1 MRFTE
6 IPGLHE
12 IKERLTDSV
21 RRGNVAHALLFDGRS
36 GSAALPVALAF
47 ATYVNCPNPG
57 TNDSCGQCASCNK
70 YDKLIHP
77 DLSFTFPTAGG
88 KKVLSE
94 NFMAEWREFVREN
107 PFGSYSDW
115 LNKISIRQGN
125 IPVEESRQIIQNLS
139 LKSYEG
145 GYKVV
150 VIWNVESMAAPAANA
165 LLKILEE
172 PPEKTL
178 FLLVT
183 SDYNRLL
190 PTIQSRVQRV
200 AVRELEEDELTGFL
214 TGRHGQTAE
223 RAARI
228 AFLSGGNINSALGL
242 IGQDETDHK
251 EWFVN
256 WMRFCFVFDV
266 ARLVPAADRFDEF
279 SKEEQKNILEYGLK
293 ILREIYLENIGL
305 GHMIQLENEELTF
318 VQKFSRV
325 FRFENIDRVSEAISE
340 AILHIER
347 NVRAKIV
354 FMDLSLTMATLI
366 KK

>member
-6 IPGLHE
+6 IPGLPE
-12 IKERLTDSV
+12 IKERLIDAV

-36 GSAALPVALAF
+36 GSATLPMALAF
-47 ATYVNCPNPG
+47 ATYVNCTNPG
-57 TNDSCGQCASCNK
+57 AEDSCGQCASCSK

-94 NFMAEWREFVREN
+94 NFMSEWREFVKEN

-115 LNKISIRQGN
+115 LNTINIRQGN
-125 IPVEESRQIIQNLS
+125 IPVEESRQIIQSLS

-178 FLLVT
+178 FLLIT

-200 AVRELEEDELTGFL
+200 AVRELEEEELTGFL
-214 TGRHGQTAE
+214 TGRYGQTGE

-228 AFLSGGNINSALGL
+228 AFLTGGNINSALAL
-242 IGQDETDHK
+242 LGQEETDHK

-266 ARLVPAADRFDEF
+266 AKLVPAADRFDEF

-293 ILREIYLENIGL
+293 ILREIYLENVGL
-305 GHMIQLENEELTF
+305 GHMIKLENEELTF
-318 VQKFSRV
+318 VQKFSKV
-325 FRFENIDRVSEAISE
+325 FRFENIDKVSEAISG
-340 AILHIER
+340 AIHHIER

-354 FMDLSLTMATLI
+354 FMDLSLTMASLI
-366 KK
+366 K

>member
-1 MRFTE
+1 MRFNE
-6 IPGLHE
+6 IPGLSE

-21 RRGNVAHALLFDGRS
+21 KRGNVAHALLFDGRS
-36 GSAALPVALAF
+36 GSAALPLALAF
-47 ATYVNCPNPG
+47 ATYVNCENHG
-57 TNDSCGQCASCNK
+57 EDDSCGQCASCNK

-94 NFMAEWREFVREN
+94 NFIAEWRTFVKEN

-115 LNKISIRQGN
+115 LNHINIRQGN

-200 AVRELEEDELTGFL
+200 AVRELEDDELIGFL
-214 TGRHGQTAE
+214 VSRHGSTRE
-223 RAARI
+223 RAAKM
-228 AFLSGGNINSALGL
+228 AFLTGGNINSALGL
-242 IGQDETDHK
+242 LGQEETDHK

-256 WMRFCFVFDV
+256 WMRFCFVFDL
-266 ARLVPAADRFDEF
+266 AKLVPAADRFDEF

-293 ILREIYLENIGL
+293 ILREIYMENIGL
-305 GHMIQLENEELTF
+305 GQMIKLENDELTF
-318 VQKFSRV
+318 VQKFSKV

-354 FMDLSLTMATLI
+354 FMDLSLTMAALI

>member
-1 MRFTE
+1 MRFAE
-6 IPGLHE
+6 IPGLGE

-21 RRGNVAHALLFDGRS
+21 KRGNVAHALLFDGRS
-36 GSAALPVALAF
+36 GSVALPLALAF
-47 ATYVNCPNPG
+47 ATYVNCENPG
-57 TNDSCGQCASCNK
+57 STDSCGQCASCNK

-94 NFMAEWREFVREN
+94 NFMAEWREFVKEN

-115 LNKISIRQGN
+115 LNHISIRQGN
-125 IPVEESRQIIQNLS
+125 IPVEESRQVIQNLS

-150 VIWNVESMAAPAANA
+150 MIWHVEAMAAPAANA

-178 FLLVT
+178 FLLIT

-200 AVRELEEDELTGFL
+200 AVRELEEEEMIGYLAEK
-214 TGRHGQTAE
+214 HGVTRE
-223 RAARI
+223 RAAKI
-228 AFLSGGNINSALGL
+228 AFLTEGNMNSALGL
-242 IGQDETDHK
+242 LGQEETDHK

-256 WMRFCFVFDV
+256 WMRFCFVFDL
-266 ARLVPAADRFDEF
+266 AKLVPVADRFDEF
-279 SKEEQKNILEYGLK
+279 SKEEQKNVLEYGLK

-305 GHMIQLENEELTF
+305 GHMIKLENDELTF

-325 FRFENIDRVSEAISE
+325 FRFDNIDRVSEAISE

-354 FMDLSLTMATLI
+354 FMDLSLTMASLI

>member
-1 MRFTE
+1 MRWAE
-6 IPGLHE
+6 IPGLNE
-12 IKERLTDSV
+12 IKERLSDSV
-21 RRGNVAHALLFDGRS
+21 KRENVAHALLFDGRS
-36 GSAALPVALAF
+36 GSAALPLALAF
-47 ATYVNCPNPG
+47 ATYINCDNRG
-57 TNDSCGQCASCNK
+57 GGDSCGQCAACNK
-70 YDKLIHP
+70 YDKLMHP

-94 NFMAEWREFVREN
+94 NFMAEWREFVKEN

-115 LNKISIRQGN
+115 LNHISIRQGN

-150 VIWNVESMAAPAANA
+150 VIWHVESMAAPAANA

-200 AVRELEEDELTGFL
+200 AVRELEEQEMIGFL
-214 TGRHGQTAE
+214 ADRHGLTKE
-223 RAARI
+223 KAARI
-228 AFLSGGNINSALGL
+228 AFLTEGNINSALNL
-242 IGQDETDHK
+242 LGQDETDHK

-256 WMRFCFVFDV
+256 WMRFCFVFDI
-266 ARLVPAADRFDEF
+266 ARLVPTADRFDEF

-305 GHMIQLENEELTF
+305 GHMIKLENDELTF
-318 VQKFSRV
+318 VQKFSKV
-325 FRFENIDRVSEAISE
+325 FRFDNIDRVSEAISE

-354 FMDLSLTMATLI
+354 FMDLSLTMSALI

>member
-1 MRFTE
+1 MRFAE
-6 IPGLHE
+6 IPGLDE
-12 IKERLTDSV
+12 IKARLIDSV
-21 RRGNVAHALLFDGRS
+21 NRGNVAHALLFDGRN
-36 GSAALPVALAF
+36 GSAALPLALAF
-47 ATYVNCPNPG
+47 ATYVNCEHPG
-57 TNDSCGQCASCNK
+57 ETDSCGQCASCNK
-70 YDKLIHP
+70 YGKLMHP

-94 NFMAEWREFVREN
+94 NFMAEWREFVKES

-115 LNKISIRQGN
+115 LNHINIRQGN

-200 AVRELEEDELTGFL
+200 AVRELEEQEMMDFLVNSRGQTRERASRTAFL
-214 TGRHGQTAE
+214 TE
-223 RAARI
+223 
-228 AFLSGGNINSALGL
+228 GNINLALSHL
-242 IGQDETDHK
+242 GQEETDHK

-256 WMRFCFVFDV
+256 WMRYCFVFDL
-266 ARLVPAADRFDEF
+266 AKLVPVADRFDEF

-293 ILREIYLENIGL
+293 VLREIYLENVGL
-305 GHMIQLENEELTF
+305 SQMIRLENEELTF
-318 VQKFSRV
+318 VQKFSKV
-325 FRFENIDRVSEAISE
+325 FRFDNIDRVSEAISG
-340 AILHIER
+340 AMMHIER

-354 FMDLSLTMATLI
+354 FMDLSLTMAALI
-366 KK
+366 K

>member
-6 IPGLHE
+6 IPGLNE
-12 IKERLTDSV
+12 IKERLIDSV
-21 RRGNVAHALLFDGRS
+21 KRGNVAHALLFDGRS

-47 ATYVNCPNPG
+47 ATYVNCEHPG
-57 TNDSCGQCASCNK
+57 ADDSCGQCASCSK

-94 NFMAEWREFVREN
+94 NFMAEWREFVKEN

-115 LNKISIRQGN
+115 LNRINIRQGN

-145 GYKVV
+145 GYKIV

-200 AVRELEEDELTGFL
+200 AVRELDEGELTGFL
-214 TGRHGQTAE
+214 TGRHGQAGE

-228 AFLSGGNINSALGL
+228 AFLTGGNINSALGL
-242 IGQDETDHK
+242 LGHDETDHK

-256 WMRFCFVFDV
+256 WMRFCFVFDL

-293 ILREIYLENIGL
+293 ILREIYMENIGL
-305 GHMIQLENEELTF
+305 GHMIKLENEELTF
-318 VQKFSRV
+318 VQKFSKV
-325 FRFENIDRVSEAISE
+325 FRFENIDRISEAISE

-354 FMDLSLTMATLI
+354 FMDLSLTMAALI

>member
-1 MRFTE
+1 MRFAE
-6 IPGLHE
+6 IPGLNE

-21 RRGNVAHALLFDGRS
+21 KRENVAHALLFDGRS
-36 GSAALPVALAF
+36 GSAALPLALAF
-47 ATYVNCPNPG
+47 ATYINCENPG
-57 TNDSCGQCASCNK
+57 GGDSCGQCAACNK
-70 YDKLIHP
+70 YDKLMHP

-94 NFMAEWREFVREN
+94 NFMAEWREFVKEN

-115 LNKISIRQGN
+115 LNHISIRQGN

-150 VIWNVESMAAPAANA
+150 VIWHVESMAAPAANA

-200 AVRELEEDELTGFL
+200 AVRELEEQEMITFL
-214 TGRHGQTAE
+214 ADRHGLTRE
-223 RAARI
+223 RAART
-228 AFLSGGNINSALGL
+228 AFLTEGNINSALSL
-242 IGQDETDHK
+242 LGQDETDHK

-256 WMRFCFVFDV
+256 WMRFCFVFDI
-266 ARLVPAADRFDEF
+266 ARLVPTADRFDEF

-293 ILREIYLENIGL
+293 VMREIYLENIGL
-305 GHMIQLENEELTF
+305 GHMIRLENDELTF
-318 VQKFSRV
+318 VQKFSKV
-325 FRFENIDRVSEAISE
+325 FRFDNIDRVSEAISE

-354 FMDLSLTMATLI
+354 FMDLSLTMAALI

>member
-1 MRFTE
+1 M
-6 IPGLHE
+6 
-12 IKERLTDSV
+12 
-21 RRGNVAHALLFDGRS
+21 
-36 GSAALPVALAF
+36 
-47 ATYVNCPNPG
+47 
-57 TNDSCGQCASCNK
+57 
-70 YDKLIHP
+70 HP
-77 DLSFTFPTAGG
+77 DLSFAFPTAGG

-94 NFMAEWREFVREN
+94 NFMAEWRAFLKEN

-115 LNKISIRQGN
+115 LNHISIRQGN

-150 VIWNVESMAAPAANA
+150 VIWHVESMAAPAANA

-178 FLLVT
+178 FLLIT
-183 SDYNRLL
+183 TDYNRLL

-200 AVRELEEDELTGFL
+200 AVRELQEREMIDFL
-214 TGRHGQTAE
+214 TERHHLERE
-223 RAARI
+223 RAGKI
-228 AFLSGGNINSALGL
+228 AFLTEGNINAALSFL
-242 IGQDETDHK
+242 AQDETDYK

-256 WMRFCFVFDV
+256 WMRFCFVFDL
-266 ARLVPAADRFDEF
+266 AKLVPAADRFDEF

-293 ILREIYLENIGL
+293 VLREIYLENIGL
-305 GHMIQLENEELTF
+305 GHMIKLENDELTF
-318 VQKFSRV
+318 IQKFSRV
-325 FRFENIDRVSEAISE
+325 FRFDNIDRISEAISE
-340 AILHIER
+340 AIVHIER

-354 FMDLSLTMATLI
+354 FMDLSLTMAALI

>member
-1 MRFTE
+1 MRFAE
-6 IPGLHE
+6 IPGLNE
-12 IKERLTDSV
+12 VKARLTDSV
-21 RRGNVAHALLFDGRS
+21 KKGNVAHALLFDGHS
-36 GSAALPVALAF
+36 GGVALPLALAF
-47 ATYVNCPNPG
+47 ATYVNCTHAG
-57 TNDSCGQCASCNK
+57 ETDSCGECANCNK

-94 NFMAEWREFVREN
+94 NFMAEWRSFVRQH
-107 PFGSYSDW
+107 PFGTYSEWISYI
-115 LNKISIRQGN
+115 NIKQGN

-150 VIWNVESMAAPAANA
+150 IIWHIEAMAAPAANA

-190 PTIQSRVQRV
+190 PTIQSRVQRI
-200 AVRELEEDELTGFL
+200 AVRALEDEEMIAVLVNRYGLT
-214 TGRHGQTAE
+214 RE
-223 RAARI
+223 AAGKT
-228 AFLSGGNINSALGL
+228 AFLAEGNMNAALRLLDQG
-242 IGQDETDHK
+242 ETDYK
-251 EWFVN
+251 EWFAN
-256 WMRFCFVFDV
+256 WMRYCFVFDV
-266 ARLVPAADRFDEF
+266 AKLVPAADRFDEF

-293 ILREIYLENIGL
+293 ILREIYLENIDL
-305 GHMIQLENEELTF
+305 STLVKLENEELTF
-318 VQKFSRV
+318 VQKFSKV
-325 FRFENIDRVSEAISE
+325 FRFENIGKVSEAMTE
-340 AILHIER
+340 AIQHIDR

-354 FMDLSLTMATLI
+354 FMDLSLTMAALI
-366 KK
+366 RK

>member
-1 MRFTE
+1 MRWAE
-6 IPGLHE
+6 IPGLSE

-36 GSAALPVALAF
+36 GSAALPMALAF
-47 ATYVNCPNPG
+47 ATYINCSHRTG
-57 TNDSCGQCASCNK
+57 EDSCGQCASCSK
-70 YDKLIHP
+70 YDKLVHP

-94 NFMAEWREFVREN
+94 NFMAEWREFVKEN

-115 LNKISIRQGN
+115 LNRIGIRQGN

-178 FLLVT
+178 FLLIT

-200 AVRELEEDELTGFL
+200 AVRELDEEEMVGFL
-214 TGRHGQTAE
+214 AERHGLTRE

-228 AFLSGGNINSALGL
+228 AFLTEGNINLALSHLGRE
-242 IGQDETDHK
+242 ETDHK

-256 WMRFCFVFDV
+256 WMRYCFVFDL
-266 ARLVPAADRFDEF
+266 AKLVPVADRFDEF

-305 GHMIQLENEELTF
+305 GHMIKLENDELTF
-318 VQKFSRV
+318 VQKFSKV
-325 FRFENIDRVSEAISE
+325 FRFENIDKISGAISE
-340 AILHIER
+340 AMMHIER

-354 FMDLSLTMATLI
+354 FMDLSLTMAALI

>member
-1 MRFTE
+1 MRFAE
-6 IPGLHE
+6 IPGLNE
-12 IKERLTDSV
+12 VKERLADSV
-21 RRGNVAHALLFDGRS
+21 SKGNVAHALLFDGRS
-36 GSAALPVALAF
+36 GSVALPLALAF
-47 ATYVNCPNPG
+47 ATYANCENRNG
-57 TNDSCGQCASCNK
+57 NDSCGQCPTCSK

-94 NFMAEWREFVREN
+94 NFMTEWREFVRET
-107 PFGSYSDW
+107 PFGTYSDW
-115 LNKISIRQGN
+115 LNHIQIKQGN

-150 VIWNVESMAAPAANA
+150 LIWHVEAMAPPAANA

-172 PPEKTL
+172 PPGKTL

-190 PTIQSRVQRV
+190 PTIQSRVQRI
-200 AVRELEEDELTGFL
+200 AVRELDTEEMVPFL
-214 TGRHGQTAE
+214 TDKFGQTRE
-223 RAARI
+223 RATRI
-228 AFLSGGNINSALGL
+228 AFLTDGNVNAALGL
-242 IGQDETDHK
+242 LGQGETDYK
-251 EWFVN
+251 EWFAN
-256 WMRFCFVFDV
+256 WMRFCFVFDL
-266 ARLVPAADRFDEF
+266 AKLVPLADDFDGF
-279 SKEEQKNILEYGLK
+279 SKEEQKFILEYGLK

-305 GHMIQLENEELTF
+305 GTMIKLENEELTF
-318 VQKFSRV
+318 VQKFSKV
-325 FRFENIDRVSEAISE
+325 FRFENIDRISE
-340 AILHIER
+340 AMSEAMLHIER

-354 FMDLSLTMATLI
+354 FMDLSLTMAALI